1 MVIPKARRI
10 QGWDVHRRPVFS
22 AAPQAVAFGIGPRH
36 QLPLVIRWCFLLF
49 VFTIPFE
56 AAELSF
62 TTSSFSL
69 SKMTGMLFFAVY
81 FFHYNP
87 LLGQIISPGRSLPVP
102 PRAFWWFLG
111 YATTYVLSGFF
122 LPEKLTS
129 GFVSRLLTL
138 VQLLLLFWVAA
149 DLLQDAKL
157 TRQFLLSYAMA
168 SALLAGGMLLHLPG
182 FSESVQAGG
191 VERGT
196 VLGNNPNTVATVW
209 ALAVIM
215 LAGLCLNS
223 AYSYLTRLLIVGLS
237 MPLLAGLVNTG
248 SRAGIGA
255 LLIGFLVYLVPHWRS
270 QRKLVTIFLALLG
283 IAATAYFVVNS
294 PAAAQ
299 RWQETFHEGKLAGRE
314 KIIPAALG
322 MVAERP
328 IFGWQ
333 PVRFQYELGRRVA
346 EGYYTGTRDA
356 HNLIFHLLLEVGVVG
371 TVPCLVGL
379 WWCGQGAWR
388 ARAEDLGL
396 LALAL
401 FLAVMAASMTH
412 TDLARK
418 SFWLV
423 LALASA
429 AASRGA
435 MTRPRML
442 LIRQPSGSGA

>member
-1 MVIPKARRI
+1 MVIPKARRV
-10 QGWDVHRRPVFS
+10 QGWDVHRRPVSS
-22 AAPQAVAFGIGPRH
+22 AAPQAVILGIGPRH
-36 QLPLVIRWCFLLF
+36 QLPVVIRWCFLVF

-87 LLGQIISPGRSLPVP
+87 LLGQMISPGRSLPVP
-102 PRAFWWFLG
+102 PRAFWCFLG
-111 YATTYVLSGFF
+111 YLATYVLSGFF

-138 VQLLLLFWVAA
+138 VQLLVLFWVAA
-149 DLLQDAKL
+149 DLLKEAKL
-157 TRQFLLSYAMA
+157 TRQVLLSYALA
-168 SALLAGGMLLHLPG
+168 SVLLAVGMLLHLPG
-182 FSESVQAGG
+182 FSESVQAAG
-191 VERGT
+191 VERT
-196 VLGNNPNTVATVW
+196 TALGNNPNTVATVW

-215 LAGLCLNS
+215 MAGLCFNA
-223 AYSYLTRLLIVGLS
+223 AYSYLTRLLMAGLS
-237 MPLLAGLVNTG
+237 MPLLAGLVSTG

-270 QRKLVTIFLALLG
+270 QRKVATIFLALLG
-283 IAATAYFVVNS
+283 IAATTYFVVNS
-294 PAAAQ
+294 PAAQ

-314 KIIPAALG
+314 KIIPAALK

-328 IFGWQ
+328 MFGWQ

-346 EGYYTGTRDA
+346 EGYHTGTRDA
-356 HNLIFHLLLEVGVVG
+356 HNLVFHLLLEVGIVG
-371 TVPCLVGL
+371 AVPFFMGL
-379 WWCGQGAWR
+379 WWCGQGVWK

-412 TDLARK
+412 TDLLRK
-418 SFWLV
+418 PFWLV

-429 AASRGA
+429 AASRGS
-435 MTRPRML
+435 MTRTRML
-442 LIRQPSGSGA
+442 LIKQPSGSGA